1 MIEHVVGN
9 IRVFLGT
16 EEVIDSFDAVVVV
29 LFSSKGLV
37 LVRDERRAWEFPG
50 GHREGDETYEETAAR
65 EVFEEAGVRITD
77 IKYLG
82 YYTTGRGHT
91 TVIVCGE
98 VTALERCDKGSDSSA
113 VGTFASI
120 PADLSFGDGREKLFF
135 EYAIAFRTDH
145 QTHTGLMGG

>member
-98 VTALERCDKGSDSSA
+98 VTALERCDKGRDSSV
-113 VGTFASI
+113 VGTFDGL
-120 PADLSFGDGREKLFF
+120 PADLSFGDGREQLFF

>member
-1 MIEHVVGN
+1 MIERVVGN

-16 EEVIDSFDAVVVV
+16 EEVIESFDAVVVV

-50 GHREGDETYEETAAR
+50 GHREGDETYEETAVR
-65 EVFEEAGVRITD
+65 EAFEEAGARITD
-77 IKYLG
+77 IMCLG

-98 VTALERCDKGSDSSA
+98 VTAFERFDRASDSLS
-113 VGTFASI
+113 VGTFASL
-120 PADLSFGDGREKLFF
+120 PADLSFGDGREQLFF
-135 EYAIAFRTDH
+135 QYAVAFRAGR
-145 QTHTGLMGG
+145 QSGTGLMSG